1 MTLNL
6 LSYNIR
12 YGGVGRERWL
22 AAVIR
27 EATPDLVVLQEAS
40 RPEVVE
46 RLAAETGMGIWGAR
60 RGYSLGFISRIKIAH
75 HEWHRPPGARHSY
88 LEIAPE
94 GIEGRIFGLHLSAVH
109 SNWTERR
116 RVRELRALLRSIERH
131 QDGFHV
137 LVGDFNTL
145 APGEL
150 LDARQLPARLRALVW
165 LSGGRIRWETIQI
178 MLDANYIDG
187 YRALHPA
194 ENGFTFPT
202 WNPHV
207 RLDYVFLP
215 APFSDR
221 LKSCQVLSGRSAV
234 LQASDH
240 FPLLVNLEVAQPINI
255 NGHG

>member
-1 MTLNL
+1 VSFRL

-12 YGGVGRERWL
+12 YGGVGREKWL

-27 EATPDLVVLQEAS
+27 ETTPDLVVFQEAS
-40 RPEVVE
+40 HPEVVE
-46 RLAAETGMGIWGAR
+46 RLAAETEMYAWAAR
-60 RGYSLGFISRIKIAH
+60 RGYSLGFMSRIKIAH
-75 HEWHRPPGARHSY
+75 HEWHRPPGVRHAY
-88 LEIAPE
+88 LEIVPV
-94 GIEGRIFGLHLSAVH
+94 GTEGRVFGLHLSAVH

-131 QDGFHV
+131 QQGFHT

-178 MLDANYIDG
+178 MLDANYMDG
-187 YRALHPA
+187 YRVIHPA
-194 ENGFTFPT
+194 EQGFTFPT

-207 RLDYVFLP
+207 RLDYLFLP
-215 APFSDR
+215 ALFANR
-221 LKSCQVLSGRSAV
+221 LKSCEVVKGTTAV

-240 FPLLVNLEVAQPINI
+240 FPLLAQLEVA
-255 NGHG
+255 